1 MSEINLTIDN
11 LYNICRLIC
20 VFTERKIH
28 LSLSEMIAALQT
40 LGYDYREGVAHLIEP
55 VGFFICGFIENE

>member
-1 MSEINLTIDN
+1 MSEEINLTIDN
-11 LYNICRLIC
+11 LYNICRLVC

-40 LGYDYREGVAHLIEP
+40 LGYDYREGEK
-55 VGFFICGFIENE
+55 GFHIWLNL